1 MVETQEQA
9 QQVVAMSISELIY
22 AQVKDLGKRMDRLEH
37 RQDKLEEKLET
48 TRQELNGR
56 MDKLDEKI
64 DGVRWELN
72 ARMDKQDAKIDS
84 VREELSAR
92 MDKQDA
98 KIDKLADKID
108 ALHNEI
114 KSSTGHISIANISTV
129 GIALAVIYAVLK

>member
-1 MVETQEQA
+1 MADTQEQTR
-9 QQVVAMSISELIY
+9 QVVNMTIDDLIY

-37 RQDKLEEKLET
+37 RQDRLEEKLET
-48 TRQELNGR
+48 TRQEIN
-56 MDKLDEKI
+56 
-64 DGVRWELN
+64 
-72 ARMDKQDAKIDS
+72 Q
-84 VREELSAR
+84 R